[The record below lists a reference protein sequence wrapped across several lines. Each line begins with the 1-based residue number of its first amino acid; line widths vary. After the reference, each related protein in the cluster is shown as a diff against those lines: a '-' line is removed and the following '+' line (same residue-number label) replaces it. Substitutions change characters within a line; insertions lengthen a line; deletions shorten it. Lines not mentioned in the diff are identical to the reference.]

1 MLAEPWQRLSRI
13 GRCAGRVYRMN
24 HGKEEKKEKVQVSW
38 ADTFLPR
45 WRGHGEAARDAD

>member
-24 HGKEEKKEKVQVSW
+24 HGKEEKKEKVQASW
-38 ADTFLPR
+38 GIVLRAVLEHCDEK
-45 WRGHGEAARDAD
+45 GHGAL